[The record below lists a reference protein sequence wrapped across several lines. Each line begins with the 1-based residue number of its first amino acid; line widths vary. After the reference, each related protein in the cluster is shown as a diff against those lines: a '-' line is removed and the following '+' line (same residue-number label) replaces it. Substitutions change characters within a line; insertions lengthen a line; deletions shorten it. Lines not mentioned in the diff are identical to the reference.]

1 VGQTF
6 LSAIPHQGGKVHS
19 RFSQTVMTKPIIR
32 SKKEDRDHLFIPNR
46 KLGFTQA
53 NFLAEAAVRMENV
66 SQNLG

>member
-1 VGQTF
+1 
-6 LSAIPHQGGKVHS
+6 
-19 RFSQTVMTKPIIR
+19 MTKPIIR